1 MVTTHAPV
9 EIAPDR
15 PGLNVAMG
23 TGAASVVSDEWAM
36 GAWTIQ
42 FARLDPHQ
50 RLPLDHTRGPVYVKV
65 VTGRLVEVDRGAY
78 AAPRVIRDTQVRAQ
92 QLTAGADGAL
102 LCIFT
107 ATDGAD
113 DPVVSIGQL
122 RFHGPLDEALSW
134 QSFEDRY
141 RGATTYFD
149 GLDAHLAPGFHLL
162 DDDGSE
168 IAYVFVWAAGKGVD
182 LSTHDHGRS
191 PGPRSPAFAEVH
203 WVFHNGTGSGG
214 MYETTEPGAPS
225 RDRYPVPPGHEHG
238 PFFAFDADTGTPRL
252 RASGAVDYPWHGWEA
267 GPDDKGTRAYDVVAA
282 FEITVPYARVVV

>member
-15 PGLNVAMG
+15 PGLNVALG
-23 TGAASVVSDEWAM
+23 TGAASVSDEWLM

-42 FARLDPHQ
+42 FARLDPHHG
-50 RLPLDHTRGPVYVKV
+50 LPLDHTKGPVYVKV

-78 AAPRVIRDTQVRAQ
+78 AAPRAIRDTRVGAE

-113 DPVVSIGQL
+113 HPVVSIGQL
-122 RFHGPLDEALSW
+122 RFQGPLDEALSW

-141 RGATTYFD
+141 HGATTYFD

-182 LSTHDHGRS
+182 LSTHDHGRT

-214 MYETTEPGAPS
+214 MYETSEPGAPS

-252 RASGAVDYPWHGWEA
+252 RPNGAVDYPWHGWEA
-267 GPDDKGTRAYDVVAA
+267 GPDGGDGQAYDVVAA